1 MFDDL
6 SPIYLQ
12 IAERI
17 RGEVLAG
24 SLGAD
29 DPVMSTNQYAEF
41 YGINPATAAK
51 AFHQLLDEGVLYKR
65 RGVGM
70 FITAGARAQLLED
83 RRARFFGEVLDPVL
97 DRAALLGIS
106 VDEVVAHVAAHG
118 SPADAPSTDPHTND
132 HPTTDDHINE
142 HRPNGD
148 TA

>member
-24 SLGAD
+24 TLGAD

-106 VDEVVAHVAAHG
+106 VDEVMAHVAAHG
-118 SPADAPSTDPHTND
+118 SPTDS
-132 HPTTDDHINE
+132 PTTDDHINE
-142 HRPNGD
+142 PHTNDHRPNGD
-148 TA
+148 SA

>member
-24 SLGAD
+24 TLGAD

-51 AFHQLLDEGVLYKR
+51 ASWYSVL
-65 RGVGM
+65 
-70 FITAGARAQLLED
+70 
-83 RRARFFGEVLDPVL
+83 
-97 DRAALLGIS
+97 
-106 VDEVVAHVAAHG
+106 
-118 SPADAPSTDPHTND
+118 PSSTRSCAMA
-132 HPTTDDHINE
+132 I
-142 HRPNGD
+142 
-148 TA
+148 